1 MIEQK
6 DKEKLESMG
15 YTQCKPFEISFEKYI
30 KHVKS
35 IDGDAFTL
43 QIWAVLPEE
52 QRVCH
57 GKFGA
62 KAKYRYN
69 NKFGF
74 WLDYFYSDDV
84 VELDKKMMEDI
95 EKYQDW

>member
-6 DKEKLESMG
+6 DKEMLESMG
-15 YTQCKPFEISFEKYI
+15 YTQCKPFEKYI
-30 KHVKS
+30 KHVKN

-43 QIWAVLPEE
+43 QIWAVDPVK
-52 QRVCH
+52 QNVVH
-57 GKFGA
+57 GKYAA

-69 NKFGF
+69 SHFGS
-74 WLDYFYSDDV
+74 WLDDFYGDDF

-95 EKYQDW
+95 DKYQDW